1 MKEFASKNKNLSTR
15 SYDRKSRNLLRRE
28 SGYFPPPVLK
38 IMFLFVSFFG
48 VFDLGFSILR
58 AHLLQAV
65 FEKWRLNVKFRHL
78 KVIRLRQMM
87 PKSIDLYVTTNFPEV
102 FSKQI
107 NIIWTRNVFY
117 KTTYVILYR
126 IPLNVALKYSTHVQ
140 YLFFH
145 FCEYPFLIL
154 SSLTIQLISLRKIFL
169 NLFYLTNLIYI
180 WINLS
185 MSIRSG

>member
-28 SGYFPPPVLK
+28 SGYFPPPVFK

-78 KVIRLRQMM
+78 KVIRVRKMM

-102 FSKQI
+102 FSKSNNYSLNQKCFLKNYI
-107 NIIWTRNVFY
+107 RNFVSHTISCSFKLFHACSIY
-117 KTTYVILYR
+117 IFMNVLIL
-126 IPLNVALKYSTHVQ
+126 
-140 YLFFH
+140 
-145 FCEYPFLIL
+145 FLI
-154 SSLTIQLISLRKIFL
+154 TIQLINSEFFF
-169 NLFYLTNLIYI
+169 N
-180 WINLS
+180 
-185 MSIRSG
+185 